1 MVLINPG
8 YALKQIVD
16 DYVII
21 ATGDNAVKF
30 SAVLV
35 LNEVGVKVFK
45 LLMEN
50 KTETEIAQQLMA
62 DYGIDEVTAKTDVRK
77 FIDKLVKDGVC
88 TRE

>member
-1 MVLINPG
+1 MITINPG

-62 DYGIDEVTAKTDVRK
+62 DYGIDEVTAKTDVKK

>member
-1 MVLINPG
+1 MITINPG

-16 DYVII
+16 EYVII

-45 LLMEN
+45 LLQEK
-50 KTETEIAQQLMA
+50 KTETEIAHTLMA
-62 DYGIDEVTAKTDVRK
+62 DYGIDEATASKDVQR
-77 FIDKLVKDGVC
+77 FIEKLIGDGVC
-88 TRE
+88 ARG